1 MHSHLYLKYLEDP
14 YLAKQGCEDYNPFKR
29 VFLSKNQ
36 ILLKLE
42 KINKRLDRILKVYN
56 TKVSDTK
63 V

>member
-1 MHSHLYLKYLEDP
+1 MYSYLYLKYLENP
-14 YLAKQGCEDYNPFKR
+14 YLAKQKLEDYNPFKK
-29 VFLSKNQ
+29 VFLSENQ

-42 KINKRLDRILKVYN
+42 EINKRLNKILKVYN

>member
-1 MHSHLYLKYLEDP
+1 MYSYLYLKYLENP
-14 YLAKQGCEDYNPFKR
+14 YLAKQKPEDYNPFKK
-29 VFLSKNQ
+29 VFLSENQ

-42 KINKRLDRILKVYN
+42 EINKRLNKILKVYN